1 MKTIG
6 ERIRQAREQRGMS
19 QAELGLA
26 AGFKGQSAI
35 GNLENRATGRGGFS
49 LSRIATALDVPISW
63 LLNGP
68 DVESAPFLS
77 KGGPSPAIG
86 VTASVPYTDLDK
98 SIAALRKL
106 PPKGLKEAVQFLDYL
121 TAKYTVPS
129 SDGADHSVS
138 APTSKAA

>member
-19 QAELGLA
+19 QADLGIA

-49 LSRIATALDVPISW
+49 LPRIAAALDVPITW

-68 DVESAPFLS
+68 DADEVPFIS
-77 KGGPSPAIG
+77 KGG
-86 VTASVPYTDLDK
+86 VETARDATAGAAYTELDK
-98 SIAALRKL
+98 AIVSLRRL
-106 PPKGLKEAVQFLDYL
+106 PPKGLREATQFLEFL
-121 TAKYTVPS
+121 TAKYTSPS
-129 SDGADHSVS
+129 SIGADHPIS
-138 APTSKAA
+138 APASKAA